1 MTPRILVAFILAAV
15 MSGTSMATG
24 IPGSDAG
31 APKTILEI
39 SPMSVT
45 VDAGKDIQETYTI
58 NGQTTATLSGTP
70 VRPGDLRAGM
80 VASITLAS
88 DGQTVVALHA
98 VPAPRV
104 TKKPPPPSTTTV
116 WIVH

>member
-1 MTPRILVAFILAAV
+1 MSSRIFGMFLAAV
-15 MSGTSMATG
+15 LYCGMAMASG

-45 VDAGKDIQETYTI
+45 VDAGKDIQESYTI

-70 VRPGDLRAGM
+70 VRPEDLRAGM
-80 VASITLAS
+80 LASITLAT
-88 DGQTVVALHA
+88 DGKTVVALHA

-104 TKKPPPPSTTTV
+104 TKKPPPPSATTV
-116 WIVH
+116 WIMH